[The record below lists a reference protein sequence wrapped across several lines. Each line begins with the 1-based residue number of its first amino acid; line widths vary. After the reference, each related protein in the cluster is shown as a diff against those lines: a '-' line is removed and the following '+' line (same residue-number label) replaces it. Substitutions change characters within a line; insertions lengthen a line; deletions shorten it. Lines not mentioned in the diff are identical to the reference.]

1 MMIHQVFSGFA
12 RLAFAGAITLLGFLP
27 ATADPVAD
35 FYKDKTISLIISTG
49 VGGGYDTTARAVA
62 RYMTKYLPGNPSVV
76 PKNMPGAG
84 NVLAANFMANV
95 AAKDGTFIAT
105 IAQAAF
111 LLQPLG
117 DPGVRFDAKAFY
129 YLGSSS
135 VDNSTIYAW
144 HTTGA
149 TRIEDVYQRELLL
162 GATGVGSGSTVYPI
176 LMNNLLGTKF
186 KLVTGYKTSRD
197 IDLAMAR
204 GEVGGRAGNNFQSV
218 KASHPDWIREKKLMF
233 LAQIGLDRDPD
244 FPDVPLLT
252 ELANNDEQ
260 RAIFKMFSV
269 PVAIG
274 RPFLTTP
281 GVPRERA
288 DALRKAFEDTIKDPE
303 FLAEGKKLNL
313 DLNPVEGERLAEI
326 VRDLIDT
333 PPDIVA
339 KAKQASR

>member
-1 MMIHQVFSGFA
+1 MNH
-12 RLAFAGAITLLGFLP
+12 RWLNGAALLGGAAIFVSFGLTP
-27 ATADPVAD
+27 VLADPIAD

-49 VGGGYDTTARAVA
+49 VGGGYDTTARALA
-62 RYMTKYLPGNPSVV
+62 RYMPRHLPGSPIIV

-84 NVLAANFMANV
+84 NVLAANYMANV
-95 AAKDGTFIAT
+95 APKDGTSIAV

-117 DPGVRFDAKAFY
+117 EPGVKFDAKAFY
-129 YLGSSS
+129 YLGSAS
-135 VDNSTIYAW
+135 VDNSTIYTW
-144 HTTGA
+144 HTTGVKK
-149 TRIEDVYQRELLL
+149 IEDVYQKELIV
-162 GATGVGSGSTVYPI
+162 GATGVGSGTTVYPI

-186 KLVTGYKTSRD
+186 KIVAGYQASRD
-197 IDLAMAR
+197 VDLAMAR

-218 KASHPDWIREKKLMF
+218 KANHPDWIRDKELIF
-233 LAQIGLDRDPD
+233 ITQIGLKRDPE

-252 ELANNDEQ
+252 ELARNDEQ
-260 RAIFKMFSV
+260 RSIFKMFSV

-281 GVPRERA
+281 GVPPERA
-288 DALRKAFEDTIKDPE
+288 AALRKAFEDTMKDPA
-303 FLAEGKKLNL
+303 FLAEGKKSAL
-313 DLNPVEGERLAEI
+313 DISPESGEALTEI